1 MKVVIDFQSCQTES
15 KYRGVGRYSLS
26 LSLDMVPILLSKGHE
41 VSFLCNGLLG
51 DRDEMEFFIKKNFGD
66 AVSIV
71 WFHASGPVK
80 AMALE
85 NQWRLRAAEV
95 LREATLISLSP
106 DVVHITSLLPE
117 GWIDDFV
124 VSVGHLP
131 TSAKTVVT
139 HYDLI
144 PLILKEYYLT
154 DPLVEEYFTRK
165 LEWLKKCDLLL
176 CISNYT
182 EKEAQTVLQIE
193 SKRTIAIS
201 SAVSQDFIGYRMN
214 PTTVESVVD
223 RFNLNNRQ
231 FFLYAPGGFDFR
243 KNLNRLIEA
252 YAELPQDVQRAHPLV
267 IASKLGEGQREA
279 WMWKAGD
286 CGVVDGCFILTDYVN
301 DEDLRALYA
310 SCHTYVFPSLHE
322 GFGLP
327 VLEAMACGAAV
338 IASNATSIP
347 EVVGDE
353 PDALFD
359 PYDIE
364 DIRRAMLK
372 VAEDSS
378 FHARLKLHSKSR
390 VHAFSW
396 NNTATRA
403 VQGIEDILRQHV
415 KYEEKLP
422 STEDAISIVDF
433 LAGNKGSEADV
444 LSFIEEYSTVCE
456 RMRR

>member
-1 MKVVIDFQSCQTES
+1 MKVVIDFQSCQTDS

-26 LSLDMVPILLSKGHE
+26 LSLDMVPILLSKGHK
-41 VSFLCNGLLG
+41 VSFICNGLLG
-51 DRDEMEFFIKKNFGD
+51 DRDETEIFIKRNFGD
-66 AVSIV
+66 TVSIV
-71 WFHASGPVK
+71 WFNASGPVQ
-80 AMALE
+80 AMAFE
-85 NQWRLRAAEV
+85 NRWRLRAAEV
-95 LREATLISLSP
+95 LREATLISLNP

-144 PLILKEYYLT
+144 PLILKEHYLT

-176 CISNYT
+176 CISKYT
-182 EKEAQTVLQIE
+182 QEEAQNVLQIE

-214 PTTVESVVD
+214 STTVESVVD
-223 RFNLNNRQ
+223 RFNLNDRQ

-252 YAELPQDVQRAHPLV
+252 YAELPQNVQLAHPLV

-286 CGVVDGCFILTDYVN
+286 CGIVDGCFILTDYVN

-327 VLEAMACGAAV
+327 VLEAMACGAPV
-338 IASNATSIP
+338 IASNTTSIP
-347 EVVGDE
+347 EVIGDE

-378 FHARLKLHSKSR
+378 FHTHLKLHSESR

-396 NNTATRA
+396 KNTATRA
-403 VQGIEDILRQHV
+403 VQGIEDILMQHV
-415 KYEEKLP
+415 KHEEKLP
-422 STEDAISIVDF
+422 STEEALSIVDF
-433 LAGNKGSEADV
+433 LAGNEGSEADV
-444 LSFIEEYSTVCE
+444 SSFIEEYSAVCE
-456 RMRR
+456 RMSR